1 MIKMKN
7 FSKFTLMALT
17 VTGVIIVAVAVTN
30 RVKEARALDC

>member
-1 MIKMKN
+1 MKN